1 MKLEIFKNDKK
12 MIIKSANSLEE
23 VIKYFRFA
31 KKGLKLSPNHPRNS
45 NYYEKQFAIASDLL
59 LAAYIGDQLIGVILG
74 GLETS
79 QVLIGEFY
87 IDPKHQ
93 RQGIGSQM
101 LQKMEANILKHG
113 IHRIYLG
120 AKQEVEGFY
129 IKNNYSSTLFVQFY
143 GNDSKEKMKS
153 LIEQY
158 SNYSIIWKQD
168 NPNDSKV
175 VFQTKGLDKEIVS
188 SIKKNYPE
196 ANTTYLFTKDL

>member
-1 MKLEIFKNDKK
+1 

-120 AKQEVEGFY
+120 ADPKAEGFY
-129 IKNNYSSTLFVQFY
+129 LKNNYSPKLFIQLS
-143 GNDSKEKMKS
+143 GNGSKERMNSLIGQYPNYTITWRQNYSDDSK
-153 LIEQY
+153 
-158 SNYSIIWKQD
+158 II
-168 NPNDSKV
+168 
-175 VFQTKGLDKEIVS
+175 FQTKGLDKELQSNIN
-188 SIKKNYPE
+188 KAYPE
-196 ANTTYLFTKDL
+196 ANTIYLFMKDL

>member
-1 MKLEIFKNDKK
+1 ML
-12 MIIKSANSLEE
+12 IKSANSQEDI
-23 VIKYFRFA
+23 IKYFRFV
-31 KKGLKLSPNHPRNS
+31 KKGLKISPNHPRNS
-45 NYYEKQFAIASDLL
+45 DFYIKQFLVASDLL
-59 LAAYIGDQLIGVILG
+59 LAAYIENRLIGVILG
-74 GLETS
+74 TLETNK
-79 QVLIGEFY
+79 VLIGEFY
-87 IDPKHQ
+87 ITPKY
-93 RQGIGSQM
+93 RKQGMGSQM
-101 LQKMEANILKHG
+101 LKKIENNTLKHG

-175 VFQTKGLDKEIVS
+175 VFQTRGIDKKIMS